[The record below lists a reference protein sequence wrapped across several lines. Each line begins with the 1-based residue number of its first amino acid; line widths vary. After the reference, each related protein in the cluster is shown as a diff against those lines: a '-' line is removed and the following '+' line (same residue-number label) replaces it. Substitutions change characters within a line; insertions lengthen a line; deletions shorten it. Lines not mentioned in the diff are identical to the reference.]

1 MLRVAAPPAL
11 RRLARRAFAALPD
24 HSKIIMPKVSPTMT
38 AGRLVVWKKRE
49 GDAFEEG
56 EDIADVES
64 DKATMPISAREDG
77 FVAKIFVDDDTP
89 DIPLGQLLA
98 ITVEDE
104 HNIPAFA
111 HYHPPHSSSD
121 TPAKPSAP
129 LSPSDTPQSQ
139 SQSQSRSPAK
149 YTGPLGPAIMRLLNQ
164 YPNLDLDAV
173 TPTGPKGRMLKGDVL
188 AAIDDRSALR
198 SDHTHSTPPPQPQ
211 PKPKQPTHTPT
222 RQPPET
228 DPDQRAAYHDIPL
241 TSMRRAIARRLV
253 QSKSSIPHRYTSA
266 TYQLDA
272 LLQLRKRLNALDPSP
287 NISVNDFVLKAVA
300 TALRRVPH
308 VNAYWDDSQ
317 QTAMRRD
324 RIDIS
329 MAVAI
334 PGGLITPIVTE
345 VDRRGLA
352 DIARVSK
359 DLVARAREGSLD
371 PEEFEGGSF
380 STSNLGMFGVTSFC
394 AIINPPQ
401 GGNLAI
407 GSGGKL
413 SHFCFFSTLV
423 AIDCAR
429 AQRSHV

>member
-1 MLRVAAPPAL
+1 MLRVAAVPAV
-11 RRLARRAFAALPD
+11 RHLARRAFAALPD

-49 GDAFEEG
+49 GDSFEEG

-77 FVAKIFVDDDTP
+77 FVAKIFVEDDTP

-98 ITVEDE
+98 ITVEEEE
-104 HNIPAFA
+104 HIPAFED
-111 HYHPPHSSSD
+111 YQPLESSPETRA
-121 TPAKPSAP
+121 TPATPPAQP
-129 LSPSDTPQSQ
+129 SPSHAPP
-139 SQSQSRSPAK
+139 SPAR

-188 AAIDDRSALR
+188 AAINDGSALR
-198 SDHTHSTPPPQPQ
+198 SEQLESTPQSHPQ
-211 PKPKQPTHTPT
+211 PKQPDTTPEQ
-222 RQPPET
+222 QPQQT
-228 DPDQRAAYHDIPL
+228 LPDQRIAYHDVPL

-253 QSKSSIPHRYTSA
+253 QSKTSIPHRYTSA

-272 LLQLRKRLNALDPSP
+272 LLQLRKRLNAVDPSP
-287 NISVNDFVLKAVA
+287 RISVNDFVIKAVA
-300 TALRRVPH
+300 TALRRVPQ
-308 VNAYWDDSQ
+308 VNAYWDESQ
-317 QTAMRRD
+317 QSAMLRD
-324 RIDIS
+324 QIDIS

-334 PGGLITPIVTE
+334 PGGLITPIVTA
-345 VDRRGLA
+345 VDKRGLA
-352 DIARVSK
+352 DIAHVSK
-359 DLVARAREGSLD
+359 DLVARARQGLLD

-401 GGNLAI
+401 SGNLAI

-413 SHFCFFSTLV
+413 FRFCCFKSYNQT
-423 AIDCAR
+423 
-429 AQRSHV
+429 